1 LYKYLP
7 AFMLVKKTLI
17 KIAYAINTRPNKKK
31 IIKSKTQEDNLKI
44 PHFNIDE
51 ISIEIIP

>member
-1 LYKYLP
+1 
-7 AFMLVKKTLI
+7 MLVKKTLI